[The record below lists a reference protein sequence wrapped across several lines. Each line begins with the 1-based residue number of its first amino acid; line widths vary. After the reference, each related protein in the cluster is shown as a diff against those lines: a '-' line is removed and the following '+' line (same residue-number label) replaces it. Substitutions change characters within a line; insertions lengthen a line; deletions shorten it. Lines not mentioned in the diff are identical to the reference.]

1 MESLGTTIRTL
12 REDNDLPLRK
22 VAAFL
27 DIDQSILS
35 KCESGNRHLKREQVE
50 QLADYFKVDK
60 KNMLIKWLSEKLLS
74 ELNDEEIALEALQ
87 LAEERLKLRAE
98 KPINGKTG
106 ASNYLKLSEALSNE
120 SLQWGSKLPT
130 FLEMAKT
137 LFTALTGEKFSEK
150 IVNTLSGYIGE
161 SKTHEVYLF
170 YKPNEEWLKN
180 NALTL
185 NKIQELPKYAGKRRL
200 ICASLKYV
208 NDETLKLHQVD
219 FCKLPY

>member
-1 MESLGTTIRTL
+1 ML
-12 REDNDLPLRK
+12 REQNDLPLRK

-35 KCESGNRHLKREQVE
+35 KFESGARSPKREQVE
-50 QLADYFKVDK
+50 KLAEYFKTEK
-60 KNMLIKWLSEKLLS
+60 KPLLVQWLSEKLLS
-74 ELNDEEIALEALQ
+74 ELSDEEIALEALQ
-87 LAEERLKLRAE
+87 LVEEKLKLRFT
-98 KPINGKTG
+98 KPANTKQ
-106 ASNYLKLSEALSNE
+106 AANDHPNLSEALS
-120 SLQWGSKLPT
+120 SAKLLWGEKLPG
-130 FLEMAKT
+130 FMEMAKM
-137 LFTALTGEKFSEK
+137 LFTSITGEKFNEH
-150 IVNTLSGYIGE
+150 IVNLISGYIGE

-200 ICASLKYV
+200 VCASLKYV
-208 NDETLKLHQVD
+208 NDETCKLHHVD

>member
-1 MESLGTTIRTL
+1 MIKAL
-12 REDNDLPLRK
+12 REQNDLPLRK

-35 KCESGNRHLKREQVE
+35 KCESGGRHLKRDQVE
-50 QLADYFKVDK
+50 QLAEYFKTDK
-60 KNMLIKWLSEKLLS
+60 KPMLIQWLAEKLLS
-74 ELNDEEIALEALQ
+74 ELDDEEIALEALQ
-87 LAEERLKLRAE
+87 LAEERLKLRSDIL
-98 KPINGKTG
+98 KNSKSG
-106 ASNYLKLSEALSNE
+106 SNYLKLSESLSKE

-130 FLEMAKT
+130 FMEMAKM
-137 LFTALTGEKFSEK
+137 LFTSLTGEKFNEK
-150 IVNTLSGYIGE
+150 FVNINSGYIGE

-170 YKPNEEWLKN
+170 YKPNEEWLKH

-185 NKIQELPKYAGKRRL
+185 NKIQELPKYAGKNRL

-208 NDETLKLHQVD
+208 NDETMKLHHVE

>member
-1 MESLGTTIRTL
+1 MESLGTMIKTL
-12 REDNDLPLRK
+12 REQNDLPLRK

-35 KCESGNRHLKREQVE
+35 KCESGSRHLKREQVE
-50 QLADYFKVDK
+50 QLAEYFKTDK
-60 KNMLIKWLSEKLLS
+60 RPMLILWLAEKLLS
-74 ELNDEEIALEALQ
+74 ELNDEEIALEALH
-87 LAEERLKLRAE
+87 LAEERLKLRSDNL
-98 KPINGKTG
+98 KDSKTG
-106 ASNYLKLSEALSNE
+106 SGNYLKLSEALSKE
-120 SLQWGSKLPT
+120 SQQWGGKLPT
-130 FLEMAKT
+130 FMEMAKT
-137 LFTALTGEKFSEK
+137 LFTSLTGEKFNER
-150 IVNTLSGYIGE
+150 IVNQVSGYIGE

-170 YKPNEEWLKN
+170 YKPNEEWLKH

>member
-1 MESLGTTIRTL
+1 MESLGNTIRTL
-12 REDNDLPLRK
+12 REQNDLPLRK

-35 KCESGNRHLKREQVE
+35 KCESGTRHLKREQVE
-50 QLADYFKVDK
+50 QLAEYFKTEK
-60 KNMLIKWLSEKLLS
+60 RPMLVQWLAEKLLS
-74 ELNDEEIALEALQ
+74 QLNDEEIALDALQ
-87 LAEERLKLRAE
+87 LAEEHLKLRSDNLMAE
-98 KPINGKTG
+98 AKAGNK
-106 ASNYLKLSEALSNE
+106 YLKLSEALSKE

-130 FLEMAKT
+130 FMEMAKM
-137 LFTALTGEKFSEK
+137 LFTSLTGEKFNEK
-150 IVNTLSGYIGE
+150 IINPLSGYIGE

-208 NDETLKLHQVD
+208 NDETMKLHQVE